1 MRSLILLTFAVAAC
15 SQPPPP
21 CPADAAHATV
31 QLPPAA
37 YDVEEK
43 SVAALQQDLAA
54 HRVSSEQLVS
64 IYLDRIAA
72 LDRQGPALHS
82 MISLNPRARDDARRL
97 DAERAEGRVRG
108 PLHGIPIVVKDN
120 IESAEPLPTTAGSLA
135 LADNRTDR
143 DAPVMARL
151 RAAGVIV
158 LGKSNLSEWANIR
171 SRHSSSGW
179 SALGGQTKNP
189 YALDRNPCGSSSGSG
204 VSVAANLS
212 ALAIGTETDG
222 SITCPA
228 SVLGVVGFKP
238 TLGLVSRTRI
248 VPISDMQDT
257 AGPLARS
264 VSDAALLLRAMAGS
278 DPEDAATQAADAHR
292 QAYAELLSPDALRG
306 KHLGVLKFYTGYS
319 PHVDAL
325 FDQAQ
330 QQLTAAGA
338 SLHVIRTAPDLAPID
353 AHEMTVMLTDLRAQ
367 LNAYLATTPPAV
379 KTRNL
384 ADVIAFNRAEAA
396 RELADFPQDLFLEA
410 EATAAHDPTA
420 YAQLRQA
427 NRKAAA
433 SALDRML
440 DGEQLDALIAPTVS
454 PAWPIDPVNGDH
466 VLGSATMLPAVAGY
480 PHLSVPMGQVAGL
493 PVGLS
498 FMGRAWSD
506 GALLAL
512 GYAYEQHTH
521 MRQKPRLR

>member
-1 MRSLILLTFAVAAC
+1 MRRLLSLTLAIASC
-15 SQPPPP
+15 SQPQPP
-21 CPADAAHATV
+21 CSVDAHAAIK
-31 QLPPAA
+31 LPAAA
-37 YDVEEK
+37 YDVQEK
-43 SVAALQQDLAA
+43 SVATLQRDLAA
-54 HRVSSEQLVS
+54 GRVTSEQLVG

-72 LDRQGPALHS
+72 LDRRGPALHS

-120 IESAEPLPTTAGSLA
+120 IETADPLPTTAGSLA
-135 LADNRTDR
+135 LADNRSDR
-143 DAPVMARL
+143 DAPAMARL
-151 RAAGVIV
+151 RASGVIV

-189 YALDRNPCGSSSGSG
+189 YALERNPCGSSSGSG
-204 VSVAANLS
+204 VSVAASLS
-212 ALAIGTETDG
+212 ALALGTETDG

-248 VPISDMQDT
+248 IPISAMQDT

-264 VSDAALLLRAMAGS
+264 VSDAALMLQALAGS
-278 DPEDAATQAADAHR
+278 DPDDPATREADAHR
-292 QAYAELLSPDALRG
+292 RAYAELLSPDALRG
-306 KHLGVLKFYTGYS
+306 KHLGVLAFYTGYL
-319 PHVDAL
+319 PQVDAL
-325 FDQAQ
+325 FAAAQ

-338 SLHVIRTAPDLAPID
+338 TLHVIETAPDLHAID
-353 AHEMTVMLTDLRAQ
+353 ERELTVMLTDLRAQ
-367 LNAYLATTPPAV
+367 LNAYLAAAPTAV
-379 KTRNL
+379 ATRSL
-384 ADVIAFNRAEAA
+384 AELIAFDRSEAA
-396 RELADFPQDLFLEA
+396 REMPYFQQDLFVEA
-410 EATAAHDPTA
+410 EATAGHDPA
-420 YAQLRQA
+420 AFAQLRA
-427 NRKAAA
+427 DNKEAAA
-433 SALDRML
+433 AALDRML
-440 DGEQLDALIAPTVS
+440 DGEHLDALIAPTTS
-454 PAWPIDPVNGDH
+454 PAWPTDPVHGDH

-512 GYAYEQHTH
+512 GYAYEQRTH
-521 MRQKPRLR
+521 LRKKPPLP